1 MFELKIFAFA
11 SVIRRERSH
20 GGTAT
25 NVWLEIST
33 TNVNHSIV
41 NHSILTSITTMAK
54 KSLQTLKKS
63 FGFRKVSHTSC
74 WTQERHLLL
83 ARRPQTSSSMVVI
96 KLGLNDIIDETTN
109 DICLFEKLLE

>member
-33 TNVNHSIV
+33 TNVNHSI
-41 NHSILTSITTMAK
+41 LTSITTMAK

-74 WTQERHLLL
+74 WTQERQLLL
-83 ARRPQTSSSMVVI
+83 ARRPQISSSMVVI
-96 KLGLNDIIDETTN
+96 KLGLNGIIDETTN